1 MSYNLVKSLKTLK
14 VLVRQGP
21 RCYSRILPHV
31 TSLEVLR
38 LWVDARPHEVVV
50 VVGGVHLVEAVGVT
64 DLRDQLRV
72 RVHGLEAQ
80 PEIWSRRLCS

>member
-1 MSYNLVKSLKTLK
+1 MNA
-14 VLVRQGP
+14 G
-21 RCYSRILPHV
+21 
-31 TSLEVLR
+31 
-38 LWVDARPHEVVV
+38 PHEVVV

-80 PEIWSRRLCS
+80 PEIWSERLCS

>member
-14 VLVRQGP
+14 VLVRQGAIVE
-21 RCYSRILPHV
+21 SSHMHS

-38 LWVDARPHEVVV
+38 LGVDARPHEVVV
-50 VVGGVHLVEAVGVT
+50 VVGGVHLVEAVRVA

-80 PEIWSRRLCS
+80 PEIWSRRRGS